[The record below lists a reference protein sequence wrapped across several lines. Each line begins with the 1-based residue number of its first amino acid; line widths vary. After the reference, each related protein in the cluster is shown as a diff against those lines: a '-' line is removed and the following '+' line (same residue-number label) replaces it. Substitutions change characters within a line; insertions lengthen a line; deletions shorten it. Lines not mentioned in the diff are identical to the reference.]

1 MKKRDLNNLD
11 FLDLSTMITDNEEAL
26 QNLKFQK
33 AMQQL
38 EDPLQIKSL
47 KKGTQIVVGTP
58 GRTNDLIRRKKLIGT
73 REKKSWRH
81 YAMITGKT
89 MAHMT
94 ALFLGLEAKTVLLLH
109 TI

>member
-11 FLDLSTMITDNEEAL
+11 ILDLSTMITDNEEAL

-47 KKGTQIVVGTP
+47 KKEIAQLKT
-58 GRTNDLIRRKKLIGT
+58 LKK
-73 REKKSWRH
+73 E
-81 YAMITGKT
+81 
-89 MAHMT
+89 
-94 ALFLGLEAKTVLLLH
+94 FDLGLRGNEDEK
-109 TI
+109 

>member
-47 KKGTQIVVGTP
+47 KKDIAQ
-58 GRTNDLIRRKKLIGT
+58 L
-73 REKKSWRH
+73 
-81 YAMITGKT
+81 KT
-89 MAHMT
+89 IMKE
-94 ALFLGLEAKTVLLLH
+94 FDLGLRGKKDKK
-109 TI
+109 

>member
-11 FLDLSTMITDNEEAL
+11 ILDLSSMITDNEEAL

-47 KKGTQIVVGTP
+47 KKDIAQ
-58 GRTNDLIRRKKLIGT
+58 L
-73 REKKSWRH
+73 
-81 YAMITGKT
+81 KT
-89 MAHMT
+89 IMKE
-94 ALFLGLEAKTVLLLH
+94 FDLGLRGNKDKK
-109 TI
+109 

>member
-11 FLDLSTMITDNEEAL
+11 FLDISTTILDNEEAL

-47 KKGTQIVVGTP
+47 KKEIAQLKTI
-58 GRTNDLIRRKKLIGT
+58 KK
-73 REKKSWRH
+73 E
-81 YAMITGKT
+81 
-89 MAHMT
+89 
-94 ALFLGLEAKTVLLLH
+94 FDLGLRGNKDKK
-109 TI
+109 

>member
-1 MKKRDLNNLD
+1 MLTKPVKRDLNNLD

-47 KKGTQIVVGTP
+47 KKEIAQLKTI
-58 GRTNDLIRRKKLIGT
+58 KK
-73 REKKSWRH
+73 E
-81 YAMITGKT
+81 
-89 MAHMT
+89 
-94 ALFLGLEAKTVLLLH
+94 FDLGLRGNKDKK
-109 TI
+109 

>member
-11 FLDLSTMITDNEEAL
+11 ILDLSTMITDNEEAL

-47 KKGTQIVVGTP
+47 KKDIAQ
-58 GRTNDLIRRKKLIGT
+58 L
-73 REKKSWRH
+73 
-81 YAMITGKT
+81 KT
-89 MAHMT
+89 IMKE
-94 ALFLGLEAKTVLLLH
+94 FDLGLRDNKDKK
-109 TI
+109 